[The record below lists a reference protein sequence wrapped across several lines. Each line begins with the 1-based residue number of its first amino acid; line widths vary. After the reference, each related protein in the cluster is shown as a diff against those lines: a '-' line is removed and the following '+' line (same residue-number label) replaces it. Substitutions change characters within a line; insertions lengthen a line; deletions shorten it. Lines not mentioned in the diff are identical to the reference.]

1 MDCGGKYQAN
11 HKHQSSQIVMTEEVF
26 NELAKGKETDWSKPV
41 YTLIPDSNK
50 ILRFQVATLSETAAT
65 GEPHE

>member
-1 MDCGGKYQAN
+1 MDCGGNYQAN
-11 HKHQSSQIVMTEEVF
+11 HKHQSSHIAMNEAVF
-26 NELAKGKETDWSKPV
+26 DELAKGKETDWSKPV